1 MKEWGHLL
9 EHYQRLEQTLS
20 GQVEALRAQLDQFRA
35 AARPTVVG
43 FVKVTAAAE
52 GHWPDGWS
60 APEVALTLELLRPS
74 SRPVLRGWRPPGS
87 TPGSARLWLDRQP
100 AATVEVA
107 EGSFELA
114 AAIRGDAG
122 ARLTVRVECAPV
134 GARVRGADTRALAYV
149 WVDLVVDA
157 GAIGD

>member
-1 MKEWGHLL
+1 MDGPHPRW
-9 EHYQRLEQTLS
+9 RS
-20 GQVEALRAQLDQFRA
+20 PWSSCDRRA
-35 AARPTVVG
+35 ASCS
-43 FVKVTAAAE
+43 AAGA
-52 GHWPDGWS
+52 
-60 APEVALTLELLRPS
+60 
-74 SRPVLRGWRPPGS
+74 PPGS
-87 TPGSARLWLDRQP
+87 TPGGARLWLDRQP